1 MNYRGFVAGVC
12 CILSLASCATRT
24 YWYNNNRSANWDS
37 DLYECTK
44 AHSTTITSGGG
55 TGLVGTLNA
64 AEVGSVRTDYAM
76 RDLCLKSR
84 GWYQSSARVSQA
96 PTPAPASQQ
105 PTYKT
110 KDACPWG
117 FYWNSSNGRC
127 EKVGG

>member
-1 MNYRGFVAGVC
+1 MNYLGFVAGVC

-76 RDLCLKSR
+76 RDFPK
-84 GWYQSSARVSQA
+84 
-96 PTPAPASQQ
+96 
-105 PTYKT
+105 
-110 KDACPWG
+110 
-117 FYWNSSNGRC
+117 
-127 EKVGG
+127 